1 MPDTFLLRPA
11 NPADARVLA
20 EHRVGMFRDIGTI
33 HPDVEAALREAS
45 IEYFASALSAG
56 EYFGWIAYRPEDSTA
71 ALGGAGVQLR
81 SLLPRPEPNGRGLLL
96 GREGLILNVYVEP
109 QWRRRGLA
117 RRLMTEI
124 LGWAGA
130 AGVVRLVLHASADGR
145 PLYETLGFTPS
156 NEMRYTG
163 TLAASAP

>member
-56 EYFGWIAYRPEDSTA
+56 EYVGWIAYRPEPASNSVPCCPGPSRTA
-71 ALGGAGVQLR
+71 VAFGSVA
-81 SLLPRPEPNGRGLLL
+81 RG
-96 GREGLILNVYVEP
+96 
-109 QWRRRGLA
+109 
-117 RRLMTEI
+117 
-124 LGWAGA
+124 
-130 AGVVRLVLHASADGR
+130 
-145 PLYETLGFTPS
+145 
-156 NEMRYTG
+156 
-163 TLAASAP
+163 